1 MDFEQEQQ
9 LVAEVKKYVTEN
21 LPLSKMSDEELA
33 DKIEEIVLQKL
44 AGEYCS
50 LEQRSSIGEQ
60 VFSSIRGLGILDHRM
75 VGNN

>member
-33 DKIEEIVLQKL
+33 DKIEEIALQKL
-44 AGEYCS
+44 QENIALRTDPHRAS
-50 LEQRSSIGEQ
+50 FLFHPWFRI
-60 VFSSIRGLGILDHRM
+60 LDGILR
-75 VGNN
+75 